1 MQSPVIR
8 PLESEADAEAF
19 LDLNRRWIEHYF
31 EMTDE
36 DERVLSHPRES
47 IVEPGGEVLMAVDGE
62 GAVIGVIAILA
73 AGPGTFELA
82 KMTVASS
89 ARGLGIGRLLVD
101 AAVEW
106 ASSRHAATLFLGTNS
121 RLRPAIRVYEAAG
134 FRRVTREELSLG
146 NYYARADTLM
156 AIEIPGSDLAG
167 GHASLIDDRD

>member
-1 MQSPVIR
+1 MSGMRSPVIR
-8 PLESEADAEAF
+8 PLESDADAAAF

-47 IVEPGGEVLMAVDGE
+47 IVQPGGEVLMAVDSE
-62 GAVIGVIAILA
+62 GAVVGVIAILA
-73 AGPGTFELA
+73 AGSGMFELA

-106 ASSRHAATLFLGTNS
+106 ATSRHAATLFLGTNS
-121 RLRPAIRVYEAAG
+121 RLGSAIRVYEAAG

-146 NYYARADTLM
+146 DYYARADTLM
-156 AIEIPGSDLAG
+156 AIDIPGSDEVC
-167 GHASLIDDRD
+167 